1 MGKIIFSIDSACDIP
16 QSLIDAHGLY
26 VVNFPI
32 SMGDKTYTDRVD
44 ITPEMIYEFAARTK
58 KTPKTSAVNAQE
70 FTEHFTAVR
79 KKEGNHPII
88 HISIGTEFSLTYKN
102 ALDAAADMQDIHILD
117 SASLSS
123 GIALLV
129 LYAVDLAK
137 EGKSVQEIKDL
148 CQKKAHISPFGIQ
161 ASFVLETLDFLYKGG
176 RCSAL
181 KLLGANLLKIR
192 PTIGVVDGKMKPV
205 YKKDKGKMS
214 EAVKKYIY
222 RLKDEYGGKIDLT
235 RAFVTHTVSDP
246 GFEDEALAI
255 TKELFGFKEVHHQ
268 IAGSTITTHCG
279 KNTLGVLFL
288 LK

>member
-1 MGKIIFSIDSACDIP
+1 MSKVIFSIDSACDIP
-16 QSLIDAHGLY
+16 QSLIDTHGLY
-26 VVNFPI
+26 VINFPI

-44 ITPEMIYEFAARTK
+44 ITPQMIYDFANSTK
-58 KTPKTSAVNAQE
+58 KAPKTSAVNAQE
-70 FTEHFTAVR
+70 FAEHFSAIR
-79 KKEGNHPII
+79 EKEGNYPII

-102 ALDAAADMQDIHILD
+102 ALDAAVDMKDIYIID

-129 LYAVDLAK
+129 LYAADLAK
-137 EGKSVQEIKDL
+137 EGKSAEEIKDL
-148 CQKKAHISPFGIQ
+148 CQKKASKIQ

-192 PTIGVVDGKMKPV
+192 PTIGVVEGKMKPV
-205 YKKDKGKMS
+205 YKKDKGKMT
-214 EAVKKYIY
+214 EAVKKYIH
-222 RLKDEYGGKIDLT
+222 RLKDEYGDKIDLT

-246 GFEDEALAI
+246 GFEDEALAL
-255 TKELFGFKEVHHQ
+255 TKEIFGFKEVYRQ
-268 IAGSTITTHCG
+268 TAGCTITTHCG

-288 LK
+288 LKN